1 MSISAASLGLRSKLG
16 ESEVVFE
23 CCDTEFRLRAKGL
36 RASRAV
42 SEARGKAETLESELD
57 AFDET
62 SAVSCLNSDGW
73 VESYHVRRVVERG
86 IEYYCLTDGV
96 LDIRHGEVERQI
108 KSYIRGERSEVDVGS
123 LDGVEGDMEDD
134 VLIED
139 DEVRVSR
146 DIKLDL
152 NSLAKGYI
160 VDAALEELDRLGVE
174 GFVDG
179 GGDIATTYPIRVGI
193 ESPYPSEKPL
203 KKIKTDWSIATS
215 GGYRRRRSDVDHI
228 YRPRSDTDTNTDS
241 DAGKVEVGSKN
252 RSVTVVSE
260 RDCTEADALA
270 TAVSALDPDEAIEL
284 IEERE
289 GTEAF
294 LVHSGVLKK
303 TSGFEE
309 HEAET

>member
-1 MSISAASLGLRSKLG
+1 MSISATSLGLRSKLG
-16 ESEVVFE
+16 KSEEVFD

-42 SEARGKAETLESELD
+42 SDARGKAETLESELD
-57 AFDET
+57 AFNET
-62 SAVSCLNSDGW
+62 SAVSRLNSDGW

-86 IEYYCLTDGV
+86 MEYYRLTDGV

-123 LDGVEGDMEDD
+123 LDGVEGDIEEDIR
-134 VLIED
+134 IED

-160 VDAALEELDRLGVE
+160 VDAVLEELDRLGVE

-215 GGYRRRRSDVDHI
+215 GGYRRERSEIDHI
-228 YRPRSDTDTNTDS
+228 YRPLSDGERTHDI
-241 DAGKVEVGSKN
+241 EVGSKN

-270 TAVSALDPDEAIEL
+270 TAVSVLDPDEAIEL

-289 GTEAF
+289 GTEA
-294 LVHSGVLKK
+294 LVVHSGVLKK